1 MAQLRTS
8 LDNCFKVIEREIIRV
23 KTKNEEEEA
32 SKKANDILDAMIER
46 STLNMSKMTQNEG
59 GLIGWIK
66 KLKTS
71 KKISKQKIYMLLIKN
86 LFGRTIQSRKQSNNR
101 QSMRISTPFS
111 MKSIKQGRTD
121 PQGRSLG
128 MSLISSKLRQ
138 SGFGFVKPY
147 SKLITGV
154 STINNCVTIFLNNKN
169 IITISSISFK
179 KIRLL
184 LDFDDIPFTYGPLSL
199 SLFNTKTNM
208 LNKPLQRKNDI
219 FDYDKEYIDKGVTF
233 NAIDS
238 IGFKV
243 NLLPIR
249 VFKRIPPPCEKAL
262 QVMQESNEPT
272 IDISVDR
279 DNIDDF
285 DFIPCLMKIE
295 LDTKNEFKSYDE
307 INKEIESL
315 QQ

>member
-8 LDNCFKVIEREIIRV
+8 IDNCFKVIEREIIRV

-32 SKKANDILDAMIER
+32 SKKANDILETMRER

-66 KLKTS
+66 KLKTT

-86 LFGRTIQSRKQSNNR
+86 LFGRPIQSRKQSNNR
-101 QSMRISTPFS
+101 QSMRISTSFS
-111 MKSIKQGRTD
+111 MKSIKQGKTN

-138 SGFGFVKPY
+138 SG
-147 SKLITGV
+147 KLITGI
-154 STINNCVTIFLNNKN
+154 STINNCVTIFLGNKN
-169 IITISSISFK
+169 IIAISSISFK

-184 LDFDDIPFTYGPLSL
+184 LDFDDIPFTYGPLSF

-208 LNKPLQRKNDI
+208 LNKPLQRRNDI

-262 QVMQESNEPT
+262 QVMQESSEPS
-272 IDISVDR
+272 IDIFVDN

-295 LDTKNEFKSYDE
+295 VDTQNKLKSNDE
-307 INKEIESL
+307 MNKEIKSL
-315 QQ
+315 Q

>member
-8 LDNCFKVIEREIIRV
+8 IDNCFKVIEREIIRV

-32 SKKANDILDAMIER
+32 SKKANDILETMRER

-66 KLKTS
+66 KLKTT

-86 LFGRTIQSRKQSNNR
+86 LFGRPIQSRKQSNNR

-111 MKSIKQGRTD
+111 MKSIKQGKTD

-138 SGFGFVKPY
+138 SG
-147 SKLITGV
+147 KLITGI
-154 STINNCVTIFLNNKN
+154 STINNCVTIFLGNKN
-169 IITISSISFK
+169 IIAISSISFK

-184 LDFDDIPFTYGPLSL
+184 LDFDDIPFTYGPLSF

-208 LNKPLQRKNDI
+208 LNKPLQKRNDI

-262 QVMQESNEPT
+262 QVMQESSEPS
-272 IDISVDR
+272 IDIFVDN

-295 LDTKNEFKSYDE
+295 VDTQNKFKSNDE
-307 INKEIESL
+307 MNKEIKSL
-315 QQ
+315 Q

>member
-8 LDNCFKVIEREIIRV
+8 IDNCFKVIEREIIRV

-32 SKKANDILDAMIER
+32 SKKANDILETMRER

-66 KLKTS
+66 KLKTT

-86 LFGRTIQSRKQSNNR
+86 LFGRPIQSRKQSNNI

-111 MKSIKQGRTD
+111 MKSIKQGKTN

-138 SGFGFVKPY
+138 SG
-147 SKLITGV
+147 KLITGI
-154 STINNCVTIFLNNKN
+154 STINNCVTIFLGNKN
-169 IITISSISFK
+169 IIAISSISFK

-184 LDFDDIPFTYGPLSL
+184 LDFDDIPFTYGPLSF

-208 LNKPLQRKNDI
+208 LNKPLQRRNDI

-262 QVMQESNEPT
+262 QVMQESSEPS
-272 IDISVDR
+272 IDIFVDN

-295 LDTKNEFKSYDE
+295 VDTQNKFKSNDE
-307 INKEIESL
+307 MNKEIKSL
-315 QQ
+315 Q

>member
-8 LDNCFKVIEREIIRV
+8 IDNCFKVIEREIIRV

-32 SKKANDILDAMIER
+32 SKKANDILETMRER

-66 KLKTS
+66 KLKTT

-86 LFGRTIQSRKQSNNR
+86 LFGRPIQSRKQSNNR
-101 QSMRISTPFS
+101 QSMRISTHFS
-111 MKSIKQGRTD
+111 MKSIKQGKTD

-138 SGFGFVKPY
+138 SG
-147 SKLITGV
+147 KLITGI
-154 STINNCVTIFLNNKN
+154 STINNCVTIFLGNKN
-169 IITISSISFK
+169 IIAISSISFK

-184 LDFDDIPFTYGPLSL
+184 LDFDDIPFTYGPLSF

-208 LNKPLQRKNDI
+208 LNKPLQRRNDI

-262 QVMQESNEPT
+262 QVMQESSEPS
-272 IDISVDR
+272 IDIFVDN

-295 LDTKNEFKSYDE
+295 VDTQNKFKSNDE
-307 INKEIESL
+307 MNKEIKSL
-315 QQ
+315 Q

>member
-8 LDNCFKVIEREIIRV
+8 IDNCFKVIEREIIRV

-32 SKKANDILDAMIER
+32 SKKANDILEMMRER

-66 KLKTS
+66 KLKTT

-86 LFGRTIQSRKQSNNR
+86 LFGRPIQSRKQSNNR

-111 MKSIKQGRTD
+111 MKSIKQGKTD

-138 SGFGFVKPY
+138 SG
-147 SKLITGV
+147 KLITGI
-154 STINNCVTIFLNNKN
+154 STINNCVTIFLGNKN
-169 IITISSISFK
+169 TIAISSISFK

-184 LDFDDIPFTYGPLSL
+184 LDFDDIPFTYGPLSF

-208 LNKPLQRKNDI
+208 LNKPLQRRNDI

-262 QVMQESNEPT
+262 QVMQESSEPS
-272 IDISVDR
+272 IDIFVDN

-295 LDTKNEFKSYDE
+295 VDTQNKFKSNDE
-307 INKEIESL
+307 MNKEIKSL
-315 QQ
+315 Q

>member
-8 LDNCFKVIEREIIRV
+8 IDNCFKVIEREIIRV

-32 SKKANDILDAMIER
+32 SKKANDILETMRER

-66 KLKTS
+66 KLKTT

-86 LFGRTIQSRKQSNNR
+86 LFGRPIQSRKQSNNR
-101 QSMRISTPFS
+101 QSMRISTSFS
-111 MKSIKQGRTD
+111 MKSIKQGKTN

-128 MSLISSKLRQ
+128 MSLISSKLRH
-138 SGFGFVKPY
+138 SG
-147 SKLITGV
+147 KLITGI
-154 STINNCVTIFLNNKN
+154 STINNCVTIFLGNKN
-169 IITISSISFK
+169 IIAISSISFK

-184 LDFDDIPFTYGPLSL
+184 LDFDNIPFTYGPLSF

-208 LNKPLQRKNDI
+208 LNKPLQRRNDI

-262 QVMQESNEPT
+262 QVMQESSEPS
-272 IDISVDR
+272 IDIFVDN

-295 LDTKNEFKSYDE
+295 VDTQNKFKSNDE
-307 INKEIESL
+307 MNKEIKSL
-315 QQ
+315 Q

>member
-8 LDNCFKVIEREIIRV
+8 IDNCFKVIEREIIRV

-32 SKKANDILDAMIER
+32 SKKANDILEMMRER

-66 KLKTS
+66 KLKTT

-86 LFGRTIQSRKQSNNR
+86 LFGRPIQSRKQSNNR
-101 QSMRISTPFS
+101 QSMRISTHFS
-111 MKSIKQGRTD
+111 MKSIKQGKTD

-138 SGFGFVKPY
+138 SG
-147 SKLITGV
+147 KLITGI
-154 STINNCVTIFLNNKN
+154 STINNCVTIFLGNKN
-169 IITISSISFK
+169 IIAISSISFK

-184 LDFDDIPFTYGPLSL
+184 LDFDDIPFTYGPLSF

-208 LNKPLQRKNDI
+208 LNKPLQRRNDI

-262 QVMQESNEPT
+262 QVMQESSEPS
-272 IDISVDR
+272 IDIFVDN

-295 LDTKNEFKSYDE
+295 VDTQNKFKSNDE
-307 INKEIESL
+307 MNKEIKSL
-315 QQ
+315 Q